1 MASFEISKFRH
12 GAGEL
17 FPVASVAAALA
28 IAFIAATLPT
38 PLYAIYR
45 RTFGFSEFTLTL
57 IYAVYVLGN
66 LAALFLV
73 GRLSDQIGRRIA
85 VLSAIGFGLAS
96 TVVYIVAAGTASLF
110 AARVLSGFATG
121 IASGGATAWIAELQF
136 KQNEAAAAIIAS
148 AANLVGL
155 AVGALAAGLL
165 AQFAPWPLRL
175 AWLLYLIMLGG
186 IGLATLYPPETVEKP
201 LTRLGDLSLRP
212 RLGVPENIRLQFVSP
227 AVTAFVIFALIGFYA
242 ALIPTLLSEVLNESS
257 PVFSGLVVFELFA
270 VAAVTVVLTG
280 EVHSRGGMLG
290 GLALLF
296 PSLLLLAGAELARSA
311 PVLIGAAAVAG
322 ITAGLGYRGSLE
334 VVNQIAPPGRRGE
347 MVSSYLIAV
356 YAGNSLPVIGV
367 GVVSAVAGLL
377 VSHAL
382 FAVLIGALAAVA
394 LITGV
399 RYAPTRNGFQ
409 CPRRGDSAR
418 PFAR

>member
-1 MASFEISKFRH
+1 
-12 GAGEL
+12 
-17 FPVASVAAALA
+17 VASVAAALA

-96 TVVYIVAAGTASLF
+96 TVVYIVAATASLF

-121 IASGGATAWIAELQF
+121 IASGAATAWITELQF

-242 ALIPTLLSEVLNESS
+242 ALIPTLLSEVL
-257 PVFSGLVVFELFA
+257 
-270 VAAVTVVLTG
+270 
-280 EVHSRGGMLG
+280 
-290 GLALLF
+290 
-296 PSLLLLAGAELARSA
+296 ARSA